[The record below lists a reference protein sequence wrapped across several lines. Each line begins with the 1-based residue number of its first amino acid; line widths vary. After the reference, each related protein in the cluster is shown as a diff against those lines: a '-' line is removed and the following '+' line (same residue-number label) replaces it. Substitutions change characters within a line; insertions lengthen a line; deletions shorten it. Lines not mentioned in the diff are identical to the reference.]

1 MDLTKIH
8 SSNISDESIEAN
20 KLVSGSATNNIGYTP
35 VNQAGDTM
43 SGGLRFSNGASIT
56 NNGHV
61 GNSMVYQG
69 SFLIGNGQSLV
80 IFQNSA
86 SYHRAWVELY
96 MIHYHSY
103 IGHSYMVAEC
113 SKYGLHIINSYY
125 DDFRGNFSQSG
136 AGTDVTGIQ
145 YNANSDG
152 AAEVYCRMNVWATIP
167 SAISSPA
174 GLTLVSTG
182 I

>member
-8 SSNISDESIEAN
+8 SSNISDESIEAS

-43 SGGLRFSNGASIT
+43 LGGLQFSNGASIT
-56 NNGHV
+56 NNDHA

-69 SFLIGNGQSLV
+69 TFNIANNQSLV
-80 IFQNSA
+80 IFQNSGGW
-86 SYHRAWVELY
+86 HRAWVELY
-96 MIHYHSY
+96 MLHYHSY

-113 SKYGLHIINSYY
+113 SKYGLHIIYSYY
-125 DDFRGNFSQSG
+125 DFRGNISQSG

-152 AAEVYCRMNVWATIP
+152 AAEVYCRMNVWTSNHP
-167 SAISSPA
+167 SVISSPA